1 MDITMLASFIGG
13 SSVIAMLLVQGL
25 KTIFDKYINE
35 KYNGI
40 IAQGI
45 LLLISII
52 IAGIAYCVNF
62 LPEYVLAV
70 GGVIFGLGMGV
81 YDVLKA
87 AGVATGIIKK

>member
-1 MDITMLASFIGG
+1 MDIITLIGG
-13 SSVIAMLLVQGL
+13 SSIIAILLVQGL
-25 KTIFDKYINE
+25 KKIFDKYINE
-35 KYNGI
+35 KYSAI
-40 IAQGI
+40 VSQGA
-45 LLLISII
+45 LLLVSII

-87 AGVATGIIKK
+87 AGVATGVIKK